1 MLMQI
6 TNNLNQDIENAPQ
19 WFKDAVE
26 LRPVDKIIEHPLG
39 DISYSKWSSSVDTK
53 NLIVLIH
60 GTGAHKKWWDPIAP
74 QFLNYSNVVAI
85 DLPGMGESGFRKK
98 YGIKDFGEC
107 ITSVIEKEKFNSDI
121 ENIHIVGHSL
131 GGQVAGYVASEKQD
145 LIDNI
150 IIIDTFIRP
159 PDYNPAEHQGGP
171 LRMIKY
177 YSDKITILNRFRLMP
192 KQDCENDWFVR
203 YIAEYSVKETDQ
215 GWRWRFDDVMFTSLE
230 RLFGYKFSFNC
241 PALFVHGQN
250 SLLTSGDFLKNIKS
264 TYSDTMDFI
273 EVSDAAH
280 HVPLDKPLEI
290 VNIIK
295 ERLF

>member
-1 MLMQI
+1 
-6 TNNLNQDIENAPQ
+6 
-19 WFKDAVE
+19 
-26 LRPVDKIIEHPLG
+26 
-39 DISYSKWSSSVDTK
+39 
-53 NLIVLIH
+53 
-60 GTGAHKKWWDPIAP
+60 
-74 QFLNYSNVVAI
+74 
-85 DLPGMGESGFRKK
+85 MGESGFRDK

-107 ITSVIEKEKFNSDI
+107 ITSVIEKERSKSNMK
-121 ENIHIVGHSL
+121 NIHIVGHSL
-131 GGQVAGYVASEKQD
+131 GGQVAGYVASERQD

-159 PDYNPAEHQGGP
+159 PNYNPAEHQGGP

-192 KQDCENDWFVR
+192 KQHCKNDWFVR
-203 YIAEYSVKETDQ
+203 YIAEYSVKKTDQ

-273 EVSDAAH
+273 EVSDSAH

>member
-1 MLMQI
+1 MW
-6 TNNLNQDIENAPQ
+6 N
-19 WFKDAVE
+19 
-26 LRPVDKIIEHPLG
+26 
-39 DISYSKWSSSVDTK
+39 ISYSKWSSPNDTN

-74 QFLNYSNVVAI
+74 QFLDHSSVIAI
-85 DLPGMGESGFRKK
+85 DLPGMGESGFRDK

-107 ITSVIEKEKFNSDI
+107 ITSVIEKEQSKTNI
-121 ENIHIVGHSL
+121 KNIHIVGHSL
-131 GGQVAGYVASEKQD
+131 GGQVAGYVASERQD

-159 PDYNPAEHQGGP
+159 PNYNPAQHQGGP

-192 KQDCENDWFVR
+192 KQDCKNYWFVR
-203 YIAEYSVKETDQ
+203 YIAEYSVNETDQ

-264 TYSDTMDFI
+264 TYSGTMDFI
-273 EVSDAAH
+273 EVSDSAH

>member
-1 MLMQI
+1 MQI

-26 LRPVDKIIEHPLG
+26 LRPIDKIIEHPLG

>member
-1 MLMQI
+1 MQI

-26 LRPVDKIIEHPLG
+26 LRPIDKIIEHPLG

-107 ITSVIEKEKFNSDI
+107 ITSVIEKEKLNSDI